1 LRYLTIVAVAAFV
14 AATIALLVRDREA
27 ALGAAVLGMYA
38 LHLLSVRY
46 VLRNQ
51 RLHEDSLLMQMEL
64 LHRLVDPAASPIDA
78 TPERAE
84 RSEPGPPADAPSGID
99 SIEADHGPADPD
111 DGGASPR
118 GPVRVPRRAPRWAP
132 TGTRAPAQVPAP
144 GVAPVATNGA
154 HEPTSTESGEIPIP
168 RHFALGTVALIRR
181 LLTPAEVARVLI
193 EQRRQPDRRFAT
205 LAVEMRLLTDAQ
217 REELLL
223 AQQEGLF
230 TEHEMREARERL
242 REFRES
248 TAKAMSDL
256 E

>member
-1 LRYLTIVAVAAFV
+1 LRYLTVVAIAAFV
-14 AATIALLVRDREA
+14 AASLALLVRNREA

-51 RLHEDSLLMQMEL
+51 RLHEDSLLTQMEL

-84 RSEPGPPADAPSGID
+84 RSEPGPPADGPSGVD
-99 SIEADHGPADPD
+99 SAETDPGPTSRE

-118 GPVRVPRRAPRWAP
+118 GTVRAPRRSPRRAP
-132 TGTRAPAQVPAP
+132 TGTRAPAQVPTP
-144 GVAPVATNGA
+144 GTASVTTNGA
-154 HEPTSTESGEIPIP
+154 HEPTSTGSGEIPIP

-256 E
+256 A